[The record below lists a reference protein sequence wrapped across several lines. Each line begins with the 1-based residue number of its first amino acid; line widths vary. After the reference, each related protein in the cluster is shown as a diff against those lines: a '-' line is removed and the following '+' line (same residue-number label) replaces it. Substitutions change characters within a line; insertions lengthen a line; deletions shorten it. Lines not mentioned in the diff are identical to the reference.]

1 MSRFRGRKS
10 PSLDM
15 KYLDK
20 LNNFVDWFIGGEATP
35 GSNEHRRLRMFLIS
49 HLCGPVLGHPITAF
63 LLVNDPHPWPHAY
76 VLGASISLFWAFP
89 FLVKLLPR
97 HYTVLALLSVQNLIF
112 AILWG
117 SFHYGGA
124 SSPFLMWLLV
134 VPLLAFFYLGSNNT
148 TRLAVFTQIAVGLGA
163 FYVAY
168 LWDEAFPVHIPIQNM
183 VGIGIISA
191 LSASMYVLMMASYY
205 AQIVDS
211 QSELLREIE
220 RHQATLKEL
229 TTAKEDAERANGAK
243 SEFLAKMSH
252 ELRTPLNAV
261 IGYSEILLEDA
272 ELDGRGEQIGDLQ
285 KISAAGKHLLSMVN
299 DILDISKIEAG
310 KMDLFL
316 DDFDLDKLIN
326 EVEITSRP
334 LAAKNTNTFVI
345 DRGEEPL
352 GMVRLDAT
360 KVRQAVLNLI
370 SNAAK
375 FTHNGEITLRLRR
388 SKRIYGDLI
397 EIAVADTGVGINPE
411 ALKGLFNKFTQ
422 ANARIASKY
431 GGTGLGLSLS
441 QNLCRL
447 MGGDITVTSTTGV
460 GSCFTITLPAVAE
473 ERNVDLE
480 VHGPTDEDDLVAMA
494 QGENDA
500 RKERYAGLSHGP
512 VADTKESKKRIL
524 IVDDDRSFLEL
535 AERLLLKEGFSAIST
550 NLPRSARQLAR
561 TVRPDAILLD
571 ILMPDF
577 DGWAVLDALQHD
589 PVTATI
595 PVVILSIIDE
605 KKRAFDAGA
614 TAMVA
619 KPVDRAELLR
629 AVNDACDARKRARRN
644 RTETKSPV
652 HFAV

>member
-1 MSRFRGRKS
+1 
-10 PSLDM
+10 M
-15 KYLDK
+15 KYVDK
-20 LNNFVDWFIGGEATP
+20 LNNFVDRFIGGEAAP

-63 LLVNDPHPWPHAY
+63 LLINDPHPWPHVY

-97 HYTVLALLSVQNLIF
+97 HYTALALLSVQNLIF

-117 SFHYGGA
+117 SYHYGGA

-148 TRLAVFTQIAVGLGA
+148 TRLVVFAQIAVGLAA

-168 LWDEAFPVHIPIQNM
+168 LQDESFPVHIPIQNM

-345 DRGEEPL
+345 DRDEPL

-388 SKRIYGDLI
+388 NKGIYGDLI

-411 ALKGLFNKFTQ
+411 ALKALFNKFTQ

-447 MGGDITVTSTTGV
+447 MGGDITVTSAPGK
-460 GSCFTITLPAVAE
+460 GSCFTITLPAEAE
-473 ERNVDLE
+473 ESNIDLE
-480 VHGPTDEDDLVAMA
+480 ANAPADEDDLVAIA

-500 RKERYAGLSHGP
+500 RKDGYAGLSHGP
-512 VADTKESKKRIL
+512 VADSKESKKRIL

-550 NLPRSARQLAR
+550 NLPRSVRQLAR

-577 DGWAVLDALQHD
+577 DGWAVLDALQRD

-595 PVVILSIIDE
+595 PVLILSIIDE
-605 KKRAFDAGA
+605 KKRALDAGA
-614 TAMVA
+614 TAIVA

-629 AVNDACDARKRARRN
+629 AVNDACDSRKRARRN
-644 RTETKSPV
+644 RTETQSAV

>member
-345 DRGEEPL
+345 DRAEEPL

>member
-1 MSRFRGRKS
+1 
-10 PSLDM
+10 M
-15 KYLDK
+15 KNWDR
-20 LNNFVDWFIGGEATP
+20 LNSFVDWFIGGEAAP

-49 HLCGPVLGHPITAF
+49 HLCGPLLGHPITAF
-63 LLVNDPHPWPHAY
+63 LCLRDPHPWPHVY
-76 VLGASISLFWAFP
+76 VLAASISLFWAFP
-89 FLVKLLPR
+89 FLVKFLPR
-97 HYTVLALLSVQNLIF
+97 HYTTLALVSVQNLIF

-117 SFHYGGA
+117 SYHYGGA

-134 VPLLAFFYLGSNNT
+134 VPLLAFFYLGSNST
-148 TRLAVFTQIAVGLGA
+148 TRLVVFAQIAMGLGA
-163 FYVAY
+163 FYLAY
-168 LWDEAFPVHIPIQNM
+168 LWDQSFPVHIPIESM

-191 LSASMYVLMMASYY
+191 LSATMYVLMMASYY

-220 RHQATLKEL
+220 RHQATLAEL
-229 TTAKEDAERANGAK
+229 TRAKEDAERANGAK

-316 DDFDLDKLIN
+316 DDFDLDKLIG

-334 LAAKNTNTFVI
+334 LAAKNTNSFVV
-345 DRGEEPL
+345 DRGTEPL

-388 SKRIYGDLI
+388 TRRVYGDLI
-397 EIAVADTGVGINPE
+397 EIAVQDTGVGISE
-411 ALKGLFNKFTQ
+411 ESQKHLFNKFTQ

-447 MGGDITVTSTTGV
+447 MGGEIVVSSKAGV
-460 GSCFTITLPAVAE
+460 GSCFTIRLPAVAE
-473 ERNVDLE
+473 PQPDDDE
-480 VHGPTDEDDLVAMA
+480 VAVVTPADDDELVAMA
-494 QGENDA
+494 QGEIEA
-500 RKERYAGLSHGP
+500 RKEGFAGLSHGP
-512 VADTKESKKRIL
+512 VIDSKGSKKRVL

-550 NLPRSARQLAR
+550 NLPRSVRQLAR

-571 ILMPDF
+571 IVMPDF
-577 DGWAVLDALQHD
+577 DGWSVLEALQRD
-589 PVTATI
+589 PVTASI

-605 KKRAFDAGA
+605 KKRALEAGA
-614 TAMVA
+614 IGIVA
-619 KPVDRAELLR
+619 KPVDRTELLR
-629 AVNDACDARKRARRN
+629 AVNAACNPVAAKARRN
-644 RTETKSPV
+644 RPSLAMP
-652 HFAV
+652 AGYAG

>member
-1 MSRFRGRKS
+1 
-10 PSLDM
+10 M
-15 KYLDK
+15 KYLDR
-20 LNNFVDWFIGGEATP
+20 LNNFVDWFIGDAPP

-63 LLVNDPHPWPHAY
+63 LYLKDPHPWPHVY

-89 FLVKLLPR
+89 FLVKSFPR
-97 HYTVLALLSVQNLIF
+97 HYTTLALLSVQNLIF

-117 SFHYGGA
+117 SYHYGGA

-134 VPLLAFFYLGSNNT
+134 VPLLAFFYMGSNST
-148 TRLAVFTQIAVGLGA
+148 TRLVVFIQIAAGLGA
-163 FYVAY
+163 FYLAY
-168 LWDEAFPVHIPIQNM
+168 LWDQSFPLHIPIENM
-183 VGIGIISA
+183 VGVGIISA
-191 LSASMYVLMMASYY
+191 MSASMYVLMMASYY

-211 QSELLREIE
+211 QSELLREID
-220 RHQATLKEL
+220 RHQATLKQL
-229 TTAKEDAERANGAK
+229 THAKEEAERANGAK

-285 KISAAGKHLLSMVN
+285 KISGAGKHLLSMVN

-334 LAAKNTNTFVI
+334 LAAKNTNVFVV
-345 DRGEEPL
+345 DRGPEPL

-360 KVRQAVLNLI
+360 KVRQAMLNLI

-375 FTHNGEITLRLRR
+375 FTHNGEITLRLLRH
-388 SKRIYGDLI
+388 KRPHGDLI
-397 EIAVADTGVGINPE
+397 EIAVADTGVGISQE

-447 MGGDITVTSTTGV
+447 MGGDITVESRPGV
-460 GSCFTITLPAVAE
+460 GSCFTITLPAVTAE
-473 ERNVDLE
+473 YDIDVE
-480 VHGPTDEDDLVAMA
+480 VPAELDEEDELVAMA
-494 QGENDA
+494 QGEIEA
-500 RKERYAGLSHGP
+500 RKQAYAGVSHGS
-512 VADTKESKKRIL
+512 VTDSKGSKKRIL

-535 AERLLLKEGFSAIST
+535 AERFLLKEGFNAIST
-550 NLPRSARQLAR
+550 NLPRSVRQLAR
-561 TVRPDAILLD
+561 TVRPDVILLD

-577 DGWAVLDALQHD
+577 DGWAVLDALQGD
-589 PVTATI
+589 PVTASI
-595 PVVILSIIDE
+595 PVVIVSVVDA
-605 KKRAFDAGA
+605 KKRALDAGA
-614 TAMVA
+614 VGIVA
-619 KPVDRAELLR
+619 KPLDRAELLR
-629 AVNDACDARKRARRN
+629 VVNEACAAGAAGRSRAPASVAVA
-644 RTETKSPV
+644 
-652 HFAV
+652 

>member
-1 MSRFRGRKS
+1 
-10 PSLDM
+10 M
-15 KYLDK
+15 KYLDR
-20 LNNFVDWFIGGEATP
+20 LDSFVDWFVAGQARP

-49 HLCGPVLGHPITAF
+49 HLCGPFLGHPITAF
-63 LLVNDPHPWPHAY
+63 LYARDPHPWPHVF

-89 FLVKLLPR
+89 LLVRFFPR
-97 HYTVLALLSVQNLIF
+97 HYTALALLSVQNLIF

-134 VPLLAFFYLGSNNT
+134 VPLLAFFYL
-148 TRLAVFTQIAVGLGA
+148 
-163 FYVAY
+163 AY
-168 LWDEAFPVHIPIQNM
+168 LWHQTFPVHIPIENM
-183 VGIGIISA
+183 VGVGIISA
-191 LSASMYVLMMASYY
+191 MSASMYVLMMASYY

-211 QSELLREIE
+211 QSELLREIQ
-220 RHQATLKEL
+220 RHEATLKEL
-229 TTAKEDAERANGAK
+229 TDAKNEAERANGAK

-316 DDFDLDKLIN
+316 DDFDLDKFVN

-334 LAAKNTNTFVI
+334 LAAKNTNAFLI
-345 DRGEEPL
+345 DRGAKPL
-352 GMVRLDAT
+352 GTVHLDAT
-360 KVRQAVLNLI
+360 KLRQAVLNLI

-375 FTHNGEITLRLRR
+375 FTHNGEITMRLRR
-388 SKRIYGDLI
+388 HKKPDGDWI
-397 EIAVADTGVGINPE
+397 EIAVFDTGVGISAE
-411 ALKGLFNKFTQ
+411 QLKSLFSKFTQ

-431 GGTGLGLSLS
+431 GGTGLGLALS

-447 MGGDITVTSTTGV
+447 MGGEITVESRAGV
-460 GSCFTITLPAVAE
+460 GSRFTIHLPAIARPQE
-473 ERNVDLE
+473 EELANDK
-480 VHGPTDEDDLVAMA
+480 PSDDADELVALA
-494 QGENDA
+494 QGDITS
-500 RKERYAGLSHGP
+500 RKQSYAGLSEGEVTQP
-512 VADTKESKKRIL
+512 KGGKRRIL

-561 TVRPDAILLD
+561 TVRPNVILLD

-577 DGWAVLDALQHD
+577 DGWAVLAALKGD
-589 PVTATI
+589 PVTAPI
-595 PVVILSIIDE
+595 PVVILSVVDE
-605 KKRAFDAGA
+605 RKVAMERGA
-614 TAMVA
+614 HAVVA
-619 KPVDRAELLR
+619 KPVDRTELLK
-629 AVNDACDARKRARRN
+629 AVNDACKPARSKATRRQADAKA
-644 RTETKSPV
+644 
-652 HFAV
+652 AVG

>member
-1 MSRFRGRKS
+1 
-10 PSLDM
+10 M
-15 KYLDK
+15 KHWDR
-20 LNNFVDWFIGGEATP
+20 LNSFVDWFIGGEAAP

-49 HLCGPVLGHPITAF
+49 HLCGPLLGHPITAF
-63 LLVNDPHPWPHAY
+63 LCLRDPHPWPHVY
-76 VLGASISLFWAFP
+76 VLAASISLFWAFP
-89 FLVKLLPR
+89 FLVKFLPR
-97 HYTVLALLSVQNLIF
+97 HYTTLALVSVQNLIF

-117 SFHYGGA
+117 SYHYGGA

-134 VPLLAFFYLGSNNT
+134 VPLLAFFYLGSNST
-148 TRLAVFTQIAVGLGA
+148 TRLVVFAQIAMGLGA
-163 FYVAY
+163 FYLAY
-168 LWDEAFPVHIPIQNM
+168 LWDQSFPVHIPIESM

-191 LSASMYVLMMASYY
+191 LSATMYVLMMASYY

-220 RHQATLKEL
+220 RHQATLAEL
-229 TTAKEDAERANGAK
+229 TRAKEDAERANGAK

-316 DDFDLDKLIN
+316 DDFDLDKLIG

-334 LAAKNTNTFVI
+334 LAAKNTNSFVV
-345 DRGEEPL
+345 DRGTEPL

-388 SKRIYGDLI
+388 TRRVYGDLI
-397 EIAVADTGVGINPE
+397 EIAVQDTGVGISE
-411 ALKGLFNKFTQ
+411 ESQKHLFNKFTQ

-447 MGGDITVTSTTGV
+447 MGGEIVVSSQAGV
-460 GSCFTITLPAVAE
+460 GSCFTIRLPAEAEAQPDDDEVA
-473 ERNVDLE
+473 VATPADD
-480 VHGPTDEDDLVAMA
+480 DELVAMA
-494 QGENDA
+494 QGEIEA
-500 RKERYAGLSHGP
+500 RKEGFAGLSHGP
-512 VADTKESKKRIL
+512 VVDSKGSKKRVL

-550 NLPRSARQLAR
+550 NLPAPCVSSPARSGPTPSCSTSSCPTSTAGRCWRLCS
-561 TVRPDAILLD
+561 AI
-571 ILMPDF
+571 P
-577 DGWAVLDALQHD
+577 
-589 PVTATI
+589 
-595 PVVILSIIDE
+595 
-605 KKRAFDAGA
+605 
-614 TAMVA
+614 
-619 KPVDRAELLR
+619 
-629 AVNDACDARKRARRN
+629 
-644 RTETKSPV
+644 SPPRSRS
-652 HFAV
+652 

>member
-1 MSRFRGRKS
+1 
-10 PSLDM
+10 M
-15 KYLDK
+15 KYLDR
-20 LNNFVDWFIGGEATP
+20 LNNFVDWFIGGEASP

-63 LLVNDPHPWPHAY
+63 LCLNDPHPWPHVY
-76 VLGASISLFWAFP
+76 VLGASITLFWAFP
-89 FLVKLLPR
+89 FLVKFAPR
-97 HYTVLALLSVQNLIF
+97 HYTALALLSVQNLIF

-117 SFHYGGA
+117 SYHYGGA

-134 VPLLAFFYLGSNNT
+134 VPLLAFFYLGSNST
-148 TRLAVFTQIAVGLGA
+148 TRLVVFIQIAAGLGA
-163 FYVAY
+163 FYLAY
-168 LWDEAFPVHIPIQNM
+168 LWDQSFPVHIPIENM

-191 LSASMYVLMMASYY
+191 MSASMYVLMMASYY

-220 RHQATLKEL
+220 RHQATLEKL
-229 TTAKEDAERANGAK
+229 TLAKEEAERANGAK

-334 LAAKNTNTFVI
+334 LAAKNTNAFVI
-345 DRGEEPL
+345 DRGAEPL
-352 GMVRLDAT
+352 GLVRLDAT

-388 SKRIYGDLI
+388 NKRRFGDLI
-397 EIAVADTGVGINPE
+397 EIAVTDTGMGISKE
-411 ALKGLFNKFTQ
+411 AQKALFNKFTQ

-447 MGGDITVTSTTGV
+447 MGGEITVASRLGE

-473 ERNVDLE
+473 ARDGEEAATPTPVD
-480 VHGPTDEDDLVAMA
+480 DEDELVALA
-494 QGENDA
+494 QGEVDA
-500 RKERYAGLSHGP
+500 RKDAYAGLSLGP
-512 VADTKESKKRIL
+512 VTESRGSKKRIL

-550 NLPRSARQLAR
+550 NLPRSVRQLAR

-577 DGWAVLDALQHD
+577 DGWAVLETLQRDA
-589 PVTATI
+589 VTASI
-595 PVVILSIIDE
+595 PVVILSITDE
-605 KKRAFDAGA
+605 KKRALDAGA
-614 TAMVA
+614 AGIVA
-619 KPVDRAELLR
+619 KPVDRAELLK
-629 AVNDACDARKRARRN
+629 AVDKACNPRLTKARRN
-644 RTETKSPV
+644 RVPEPARS
-652 HFAV
+652 AS

>member
-1 MSRFRGRKS
+1 
-10 PSLDM
+10 M
-15 KYLDK
+15 KYSDR
-20 LNNFVDWFIGGEATP
+20 LNNLVDWFIGGHATP

-63 LLVNDPHPWPHAY
+63 LYLMDPQPWPHVY
-76 VLGASISLFWAFP
+76 VLGGSISLFWALP
-89 FLVKLLPR
+89 FLVKSFPQ
-97 HYTVLALLSVQNLIF
+97 HYTSLALLSVQNLIF

-117 SFHYGGA
+117 SYHYGGA

-134 VPLLAFFYLGSNNT
+134 VPLLAFFYMGSST
-148 TRLAVFTQIAVGLGA
+148 KTRLAVIVQITAGLGA
-163 FYVAY
+163 LYLAY
-168 LWDEAFPVHIPIQNM
+168 LWDQSFPVHIPIANM
-183 VGIGIISA
+183 VGVGIIST
-191 LSASMYVLMMASYY
+191 LSAAMYVLMMASYY

-211 QSELLREIE
+211 QSELLREID
-220 RHQATLKEL
+220 RHEATLKQL
-229 TTAKEDAERANGAK
+229 THAKEEAERANGAK

-334 LAAKNTNTFVI
+334 LAAKNTNAFIV
-345 DRGEEPL
+345 DRGPEPL

-388 SKRIYGDLI
+388 KKREGGDLI
-397 EIAVADTGVGINPE
+397 EIAVADTGVGISQE
-411 ALKGLFNKFTQ
+411 ALKALFNKFTQ

-447 MGGDITVTSTTGV
+447 MGGDITVESQPRV
-460 GSCFTITLPAVAE
+460 GSCFTITLPAIAVEPGLDGDPVAAGE
-473 ERNVDLE
+473 EVDE
-480 VHGPTDEDDLVAMA
+480 LVALA
-494 QGENDA
+494 QGEVEA
-500 RKERYAGLSHGP
+500 RRQGYAGISRGNL
-512 VADTKESKKRIL
+512 VESKGDRKRIL
-524 IVDDDRSFLEL
+524 IVDDDRSFIEL

-550 NLPRSARQLAR
+550 DVPRSVRQLAR
-561 TVRPDAILLD
+561 AARPDAILLD

-577 DGWAVLDALQHD
+577 DGWAVLESLKSD
-589 PVTATI
+589 PATAGI
-595 PVVILSIIDE
+595 PVIIVSVVDAR
-605 KKRAFDAGA
+605 KRALDAGA
-614 TAMVA
+614 IGIVA
-619 KPVDRAELLR
+619 KPLDRAELLKIVKEACEPGS
-629 AVNDACDARKRARRN
+629 AVRRV
-644 RTETKSPV
+644 PAAA
-652 HFAV
+652 AVA

>member
-345 DRGEEPL
+345 DRAEEPL

-480 VHGPTDEDDLVAMA
+480 VHEPTDEDDLVAMA